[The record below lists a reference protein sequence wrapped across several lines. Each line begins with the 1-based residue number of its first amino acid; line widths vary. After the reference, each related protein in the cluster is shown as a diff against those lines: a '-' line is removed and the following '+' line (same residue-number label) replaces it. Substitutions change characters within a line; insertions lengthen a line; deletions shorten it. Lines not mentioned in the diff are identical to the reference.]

1 MSDYRLTPEW
11 DRRAGRVPA
20 MSEGPPAIRRFP
32 LGVVLVSTM
41 VASTFTLFALAVL
54 ASPIIDDLGISRVA
68 IGVIGSVNTGLG
80 ALTAP
85 WTGRI
90 TDRIG
95 PRRAVLGLLALSALA
110 MLLVGLASNV
120 WVLVVAYVLGGLPQG
135 GGNPATNAL
144 IAATLPAGERGVMTG
159 IKQSGVTLAVFI
171 SGVTLPTIE
180 AAWNWQGAYVV
191 FGVVFLGLT
200 AICWHLL
207 PPEVGGPSHDRHASD
222 RGEEAALPPF
232 IRRLGMYALLMGLA
246 GGAIGR
252 FLPLFAEE
260 ELGYSLA
267 IAGLA
272 ASLGGLLGMGFRIMA
287 ARIAETRLAPTP
299 LLVRL
304 SGTAVVSSAL
314 LALSV
319 PFGRWLLW
327 PAVVFYA
334 LGHTAWN
341 AVANLAVIM
350 NVPSRDAGRASGVII
365 FGFLM
370 GLTIAGPATGA
381 IVDVAGRY
389 EVVWWLSVALAAASA
404 CVLAVRPPE
413 HREQ

>member
-1 MSDYRLTPEW
+1 
-11 DRRAGRVPA
+11 
-20 MSEGPPAIRRFP
+20 
-32 LGVVLVSTM
+32 
-41 VASTFTLFALAVL
+41 
-54 ASPIIDDLGISRVA
+54 
-68 IGVIGSVNTGLG
+68 
-80 ALTAP
+80 
-85 WTGRI
+85 
-90 TDRIG
+90 
-95 PRRAVLGLLALSALA
+95 
-110 MLLVGLASNV
+110 
-120 WVLVVAYVLGGLPQG
+120 
-135 GGNPATNAL
+135 
-144 IAATLPAGERGVMTG
+144 
-159 IKQSGVTLAVFI
+159 
-171 SGVTLPTIE
+171 
-180 AAWNWQGAYVV
+180 
-191 FGVVFLGLT
+191 
-200 AICWHLL
+200 
-207 PPEVGGPSHDRHASD
+207 
-222 RGEEAALPPF
+222 
-232 IRRLGMYALLMGLA
+232 
-246 GGAIGR
+246 
-252 FLPLFAEE
+252 
-260 ELGYSLA
+260 
-267 IAGLA
+267 
-272 ASLGGLLGMGFRIMA
+272 MA

-365 FGFLM
+365 LGFLM